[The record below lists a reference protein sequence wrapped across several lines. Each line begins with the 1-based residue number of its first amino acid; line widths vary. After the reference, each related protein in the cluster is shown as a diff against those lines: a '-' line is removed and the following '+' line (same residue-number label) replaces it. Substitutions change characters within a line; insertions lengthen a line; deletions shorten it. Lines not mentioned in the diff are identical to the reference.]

1 MRYVYYNYDQEQENF
16 LKSLTGKKIINVK
29 GLNPGSQNIYFYFD
43 DKSNMTMFHEQD
55 CCEYV
60 AVDDIDGDESDL
72 IDSTIISIELVTN
85 SNTNFKDEEYD
96 ESCTWSF
103 YKIKT
108 TKGYVVIK
116 WYGTSNGFYSEA
128 VDIEYID
135 PNIKD
140 EYNMYN

>member
-72 IDSTIISIELVTN
+72 IDSTII
-85 SNTNFKDEEYD
+85 
-96 ESCTWSF
+96 
-103 YKIKT
+103 